1 MNTPQKWTQAWIAA
15 TAAVGLLGL
24 AGCSNQDQAELEAR
38 TDRAEA
44 AVSAQADAAGEK
56 IDQAQADMRQ
66 ALDDTTITTRV
77 KTAFA
82 ESPAVSALAISV
94 ETDQGVVSLT
104 GSVATEVERIAAESL
119 ARSVADVRDVRND
132 IVVKS

>member
-1 MNTPQKWTQAWIAA
+1 MNTPQKWTQAWIAVAA
-15 TAAVGLLGL
+15 TAGLLGL
-24 AGCSNQDQAELEAR
+24 AGCSNQDQAELE
-38 TDRAEA
+38 TKIDQAEA
-44 AVSAQADAAGEK
+44 AVSAQADAADQK
-56 IDQAQADMRQ
+56 IDQAQTDMRQ

-77 KTAFA
+77 QAAFA

-119 ARSVADVRDVRND
+119 ARSVSDVRDVKND
-132 IVVKS
+132 IAVRS

>member
-1 MNTPQKWTQAWIAA
+1 MTTQHKWTQAWIA
-15 TAAVGLLGL
+15 TAAAAGLLGL
-24 AGCSNQDQAELEAR
+24 AGCSKQEQAELEAK
-38 TDRAEA
+38 TDQAKAEMHA
-44 AVSAQADAAGEK
+44 KADAAGEK
-56 IDQAQADMRQ
+56 IDQAQTDMSQ

-104 GSVATEVERIAAESL
+104 GTVATEVERIAAESL
-119 ARSVADVRDVRND
+119 ARSVADVRDVKNNL
-132 IVVKS
+132 VVKS